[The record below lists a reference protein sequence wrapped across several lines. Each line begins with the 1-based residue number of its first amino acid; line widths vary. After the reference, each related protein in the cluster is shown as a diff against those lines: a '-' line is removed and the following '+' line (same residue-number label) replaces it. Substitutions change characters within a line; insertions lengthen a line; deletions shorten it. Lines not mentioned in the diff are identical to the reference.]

1 MANQRPNPAIAV
13 VLSLA
18 GWCSS
23 GLVLPAFAQLPPN
36 PQWRPVTPQPLPSN
50 DLPFAVQTGILLR
63 SGDALGTTFM
73 ANDTLYFDPR
83 ETRPVSLE
91 VSTDIYDASGN
102 VVVPAGAL
110 VTGLFQPVG
119 DGTQFVADSMV
130 IGDRAFPLIAQS
142 QTIDAQRDPRQTSA
156 GAIAQDAA
164 IGAGIGLVLSA
175 ITGDR
180 AIATE
185 EVLGAAALGAVV
197 GNVTAPNAIAIAP
210 GTDINLTVTQDFQA
224 DY

>member
-1 MANQRPNPAIAV
+1 MANQLAIPAIAV
-13 VLSLA
+13 ALSLA
-18 GWCSS
+18 GWCTD
-23 GLVLPAFAQLPPN
+23 GLTPTALAQLPPN

-50 DLPFAVQTGILLR
+50 DLPFAVQASILLR
-63 SGDALGTTFM
+63 SGDALGTTYS
-73 ANDTLYFDPR
+73 ADNTLYFDPR
-83 ETRPVSLE
+83 ETRAGSLQ
-91 VSTDIYDASGN
+91 VRTDIYDASGN
-102 VVVPAGAL
+102 VVVPAGSL

-130 IGDRAFPLIAQS
+130 IGDRAFPLVAQS
-142 QTIDAQRDPRQTSA
+142 QTIPAQRDPRQTSA

-175 ITGDR
+175 IAGDR

-197 GNVTAPNAIAIAP
+197 GNVTAPKAIAIDP

-224 DY
+224 VY